1 MKMNKIKNICI
12 ILLIIVIVT
21 SLIITVKTIANTKE
35 QIEESIS
42 EDLIN
47 DEEVRQGIINER
59 NNIKKQEYFKIIL
72 VETIIVATSIAGIV
86 VLEIKTKKKED

>member
-47 DEEVRQGIINER
+47 NEEVRQGIINER